1 MLFISSQPLFLWL
14 LSDGKRS
21 AVLVILNGDAGMG
34 GKDLVLYR
42 NAQSGDFLLP
52 CCLCPWWREISPLRC
67 ETVKM
72 MGRSHL
78 YFRHRY
84 SLLQASFLFL
94 HSSPPGGD
102 FLIGWGIAAEGGWVE
117 FRSAPFV
124 GILYFISNY
133 RNFSNFFI
141 SPFPIPNKLFSL

>member
-1 MLFISSQPLFLWL
+1 MIYISSQPFLWL

-52 CCLCPWWREISPLRC
+52 CCLCPWWREISPFRC
-67 ETVKM
+67 DAVKM
-72 MGRSHL
+72 TGRSHL

-102 FLIGWGIAAEGGWVE
+102 FLIGWGMAAEGDGRISEHALDGASCILSVNIE
-117 FRSAPFV
+117 FF
-124 GILYFISNY
+124 
-133 RNFSNFFI
+133 
-141 SPFPIPNKLFSL
+141 

>member
-1 MLFISSQPLFLWL
+1 
-14 LSDGKRS
+14 
-21 AVLVILNGDAGMG
+21 MG

-52 CCLCPWWREISPLRC
+52 CCLCPWGREISPLRLAA
-67 ETVKM
+67 VKM
-72 MGRSHL
+72 TGRSHL

-102 FLIGWGIAAEGGWVE
+102 FLMEWGMAAEVSGWNFE
-117 FRSAPFV
+117 ACLLWGSC
-124 GILYFISNY
+124 ILLVTIETFPTFLFLPSQDQT
-133 RNFSNFFI
+133 NFFHCKQVGVCGRMWVNVEEVEEI
-141 SPFPIPNKLFSL
+141 CS

>member
-1 MLFISSQPLFLWL
+1 MIYISSQPFLWL

-21 AVLVILNGDAGMG
+21 AVLVILSGASVWTVRTWYFIGTPSLEISCSHAACAPG
-34 GKDLVLYR
+34 GR
-42 NAQSGDFLLP
+42 G
-52 CCLCPWWREISPLRC
+52 ISPLRSAA
-67 ETVKM
+67 VKM

-102 FLIGWGIAAEGGWVE
+102 FLIGWGIAAGGNGRISEHALDGASCILSVNIE
-117 FRSAPFV
+117 FF
-124 GILYFISNY
+124 
-133 RNFSNFFI
+133 
-141 SPFPIPNKLFSL
+141 